1 MIPWLVAFEI
11 PSEIGQSKF
20 KHPLDKLEDNSY
32 KESYNN
38 KFHQLGVSN
47 LLPFTAEIGSVDLSV
62 VQGRL
67 RKGEL

>member
-1 MIPWLVAFEI
+1 MVILWLVAFEI

-38 KFHQLGVSN
+38 KFH
-47 LLPFTAEIGSVDLSV
+47 
-62 VQGRL
+62 
-67 RKGEL
+67 